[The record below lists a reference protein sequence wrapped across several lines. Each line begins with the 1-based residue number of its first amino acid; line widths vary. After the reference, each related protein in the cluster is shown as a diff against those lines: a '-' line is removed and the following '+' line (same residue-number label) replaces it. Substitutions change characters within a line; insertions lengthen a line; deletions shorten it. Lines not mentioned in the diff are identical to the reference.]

1 MPGMSGPQFVQA
13 LTVQAPHMRVLF
25 TSGYTDGAI
34 VNHGHLKPGLRFL
47 PKPFSTSDLIRG
59 VRQAIDDPLPN
70 A

>member
-1 MPGMSGPQFVQA
+1 
-13 LTVQAPHMRVLF
+13 MRVLF